1 MLTLRK
7 SITVTLLGLLL
18 GGCSALQTG
27 ESELKGAGYQ
37 VSKTDLQSVHRM
49 NRVLVSDPA
58 LLDYLNGILTR
69 LEAAQGEPCNC
80 QVFVDATPNYEAYTP
95 SPHTIILSAGV
106 VAQAES
112 EDEIAALLAHELS
125 HVVNSD
131 STKSIFQNA
140 LITAVRAGGIAAG
153 NGYSLLLGDAAKE
166 AANGLIYNRWSAE
179 QEIRSDAFAVNLLA
193 KAGYSQE
200 GLKYAIRRVGEF
212 SESALTSR
220 DTSTSGCITG
230 TGDNTYNVDF
240 AECTAGLLGSRESVY
255 QDKEARF
262 TAVNERIWELP
273 DDARRLRAGSTPPR
287 FDSINYLYGLTALN
301 ISNEQRLRKG
311 LSLVEAREIPA
322 TLQHN
327 AYVYNQL
334 AQANA
339 LLGNGS
345 EAQAYFIKTLDS
357 DYRTT
362 FNYRHLLNFA
372 NKQNDAKMVG
382 DLIGAM
388 HQDLGM
394 SPEMLPVEYYLA
406 KRHKLTFIEAQA
418 LVRCTMSFAQDLDLA
433 KRCSDFGEAAD
444 QNKVIS
450 WL

>member
-1 MLTLRK
+1 MLTLRN
-7 SITVTLLGLLL
+7 IFIVMLFGLILS
-18 GGCSALQTG
+18 GCTTLQTG

-58 LLDYLNGILTR
+58 LLDYLNGILAK
-69 LEAAQGEPCNC
+69 LNAAQDEPCNC
-80 QVFVDATPNYEAYTP
+80 QVFVDATPNYTAYTP
-95 SPHTIILSAGV
+95 SPYTIILSAGV
-106 VAQAES
+106 IAQAES

-125 HVVNSD
+125 HVVNGD

-140 LITAVRAGGIAAG
+140 LVSAVRAGGIAAG
-153 NGYSLLLGDAAKE
+153 NGYSVLLGDAAKE

-179 QEIRSDAFAVNLLA
+179 QEIRADAFAVELLA

-212 SESALTSR
+212 SENALTSR
-220 DTSTSGCITG
+220 APNTSSCITS
-230 TGDNTYNVDF
+230 TGDNNYNVDF
-240 AECTAGLLGSRESVY
+240 AECAAGLTGSRESVY

-273 DDARRLRAGSTPPR
+273 DDARRLREGSPPPR
-287 FDSINYLYGLTALN
+287 FESIVYLYGLTALN
-301 ISNEQRLRKG
+301 LSNEQILREG
-311 LSLVEAREIPA
+311 LAEVEARVIPD
-322 TLQHN
+322 TLQRN
-327 AYVYNQL
+327 AYVYNKL
-334 AQANA
+334 AEANA
-339 LLGNGS
+339 LLGNDS
-345 EAQAYFIKTLDS
+345 EAQAYFTKTLES

-362 FNYRHLLNFA
+362 FNYQHLLDFA
-372 NKQNDAKMVG
+372 NKQKDPKMVG
-382 DLIGAM
+382 DLISAM

-406 KRHKLTFIEAQA
+406 RRYSLIFVEAQA
-418 LVRCTMSFAQDLDLA
+418 LARCTMSFAQDLDLA
-433 KRCSDFGEAAD
+433 KRCSDFGKAAD

>member
-7 SITVTLLGLLL
+7 GFIVILLGLMLS
-18 GGCSALQTG
+18 GCTTLQTG

-49 NRVLVSDPA
+49 NRVMVSDTA
-58 LLDYLNGILTR
+58 LLDYLNGILAK

-80 QVFVDATPNYEAYTP
+80 QVFVDSTPNYEAYTP
-95 SPHTIILSAGV
+95 SPNTIVLSAGV

-140 LITAVRAGGIAAG
+140 LITAIRAGGIAAG
-153 NGYSLLLGDAAKE
+153 NGYSLLLGESAKE

-179 QEIRSDAFAVNLLA
+179 QEMRSDAFAVELLA

-212 SESALTSR
+212 SENALASR
-220 DTSTSGCITG
+220 DTSTSSCITSA
-230 TGDNTYNVDF
+230 GDNNFNVDF
-240 AECTAGLLGSRESVY
+240 AECTAGLTGSRESVY
-255 QDKEARF
+255 QDEEARF

-273 DDARRLRAGSTPPR
+273 DDDRRLRPSSPPPR
-287 FDSINYLYGLTALN
+287 FESIDYLYGLTALN
-301 ISNEQRLRKG
+301 ISNEQRLREG
-311 LSLVEAREIPA
+311 LAQVEARAIPD
-322 TLQHN
+322 TLQRN
-327 AYVYNQL
+327 AFVYNQL
-334 AQANA
+334 AKANA
-339 LLGNGS
+339 LLGNSS
-345 EAQAYFIKTLDS
+345 EAQAYFAKTLES

-362 FNYRHLLNFA
+362 FNYQHLLDFA
-372 NKQNDAKMVG
+372 NKQKDTKMIG
-382 DLIGAM
+382 DLISAM

-406 KRHKLTFIEAQA
+406 RRYDLTFIEAQA
-418 LVRCTMSFAQDLDLA
+418 LVRCTMAFAQDLDLA
-433 KRCSDFGEAAD
+433 KRCSNFGKAAD
-444 QNKVIS
+444 QNKVVS